1 MSAMNLN
8 TAIAALRSAALAMDN
23 VSKAIDAA
31 AIAMESCTVPG
42 DSVVETIPGNL
53 LEDPRDRAGP
63 ADAVSLADR
72 MFPGTPESPRWSL
85 LGEDITSPRPT
96 AGGNDGGPVN
106 RSDARSRSPK
116 PQLRDRTVIEVLDAS
131 DSNFV
136 ESRGY

>member
-31 AIAMESCTVPG
+31 AIAMESLLPG
-42 DSVVETIPGNL
+42 DSVGETIPGTVT
-53 LEDPRDRAGP
+53 DRAGP